1 MKALTHYL
9 FSIGVSLGLLSFSRT
24 LMPGSIVMVL
34 WLSLSIN
41 YLIDVLGHVS
51 RKGNPTRTWMTH
63 SVLTAP
69 IWGALVAAISLDAAS
84 RASGSGPAWESL
96 ALWAFMG
103 VLVSE
108 EHLFLDSLTEAGVY
122 ASKRRIAIAHFNY
135 DNIALNTG
143 FALLGVLLIAV
154 SLG

>member
-9 FSIGVSLGLLSFSRT
+9 FSTGVSFGLLSLSHA
-24 LMPGSIVMVL
+24 LMSGSIVMAL

-51 RKGNPTRTWMTH
+51 RKGNPTRTWATH

-69 IWGALVAAISLDAAS
+69 VWGAIVAAVSLYAAS
-84 RASGSGPAWESL
+84 KVSGSGLLWEPL

-103 VLVSE
+103 VLVSG
-108 EHLFLDSLTEAGVY
+108 EHLFLDSLTEAGIY
-122 ASKRRIAIAHFNY
+122 ASKGRIAIAHFNY
-135 DNIALNTG
+135 DNIALNVG
-143 FALLGVLLIAV
+143 FALLGVFLIAV

>member
-9 FSIGVSLGLLSFSRT
+9 FSTGVSFGLLSLSHALT
-24 LMPGSIVMVL
+24 SGSIVMAL

-51 RKGNPTRTWMTH
+51 RKGNPTRTRLTH

-69 IWGALVAAISLDAAS
+69 VWGALVAAISLGAAL
-84 RASGSGPAWESL
+84 RASGSGLPWEPL
-96 ALWAFMG
+96 ALWTFMG
-103 VLVSE
+103 ALVSA
-108 EHLFLDSLTEAGVY
+108 EHLFLDSLTEAGIY

-135 DNIALNTG
+135 DNIALNIG
-143 FALLGVLLIAV
+143 FTLLGVLLIMV

>member
-9 FSIGVSLGLLSFSRT
+9 FSTGVSFGALSLSHT
-24 LMPGSIVMVL
+24 LTPGSIVMAL
-34 WLSLSIN
+34 WLSTSIN

-51 RKGNPTRTWMTH
+51 RSCNPTRTWLTH

-69 IWGALVAAISLDAAS
+69 VLGALVAAASLDTAS
-84 RASGSGPAWESL
+84 RALGSGSPWESL
-96 ALWAFMG
+96 ALWTLMG
-103 VLVSE
+103 SLVSE

-122 ASKRRIAIAHFNY
+122 ALKRRIAIAHFNY
-135 DNIALNTG
+135 DNMALNIG
-143 FALLGVLLIAV
+143 FALLGVLLITA